1 MRILRLVID
10 VLDLRSELNN
20 KCSALIGGTIYVAIA
35 LTLIIALV
43 PNFLYR
49 MFLSA

>member
-20 KCSALIGGTIYVAIA
+20 KCSALIGGTIYMFIA
-35 LTLIIALV
+35 AAAVITLAPSLFRI
-43 PNFLYR
+43 
-49 MFLSA
+49 